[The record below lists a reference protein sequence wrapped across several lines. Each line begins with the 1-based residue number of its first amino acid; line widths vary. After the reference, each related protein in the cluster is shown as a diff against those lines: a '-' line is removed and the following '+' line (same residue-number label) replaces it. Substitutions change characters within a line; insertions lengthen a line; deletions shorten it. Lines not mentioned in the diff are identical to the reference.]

1 MNAVRSVARRLLPQP
16 VRSRIS
22 RALKERSA
30 FNTLQYV
37 SLRDASQEV
46 TLDLILSHYRQKKP
60 QIFFLQIGAFD
71 GVTYD
76 AIFPLVEKY
85 QLHGA
90 LVEPQPQYFSK
101 LQSNYSRFDPS
112 RFTFVNAAITEK
124 DGEIPLYR
132 VDPNASAPG
141 YLQGSASFDKQVLLN
156 GPYVRG
162 LASMIKVEMVRSL
175 SIQSLYEAANIS
187 HVDLLQIDTEGY
199 DAEILRLFDLKQRQ
213 PAIVRFEHVH
223 LGPQVFRRCLDSMID
238 LGYKVALGKEDVL
251 CYNPEF

>member
-22 RALKERSA
+22 RALKDRSSY
-30 FNTLQYV
+30 NTLQYV
-37 SLRDASQEV
+37 SSREASLEV
-46 TLDLILSHYRQKKP
+46 TPDLVLSHYRLKKSH
-60 QIFFLQIGAFD
+60 IFFLQVGAFD

-76 AIFPLVEKY
+76 AIFPLVERY
-85 QLHGA
+85 QLHGV
-90 LVEPQPQYFSK
+90 LVEPQPEYFSK
-101 LQSNYSRFDPS
+101 LKNNYSRFDPS
-112 RFTFVNAAITEK
+112 RFKFVNAAITEK

-132 VDPNASAPG
+132 VDSSASVPG

-162 LASMIKVEMVRSL
+162 LASLIKVEMVRSL
-175 SIQSLYEAANIS
+175 SVQALFKEADIS

-199 DAEILRLFDLKQRQ
+199 DAEILRLFDLKQRK

-223 LGPQVFRRCLDSMID
+223 LSPQVLRRCLDSMID

-251 CYNPEF
+251 SYNPEF